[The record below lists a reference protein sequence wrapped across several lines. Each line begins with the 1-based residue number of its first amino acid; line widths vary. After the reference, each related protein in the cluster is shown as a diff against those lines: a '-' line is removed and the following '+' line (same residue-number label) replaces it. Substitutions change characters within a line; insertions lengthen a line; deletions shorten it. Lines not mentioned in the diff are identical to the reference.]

1 MTIGWYPGH
10 MNKARKDIMKLL
22 QQVDLV
28 IELVDARL
36 PYSSE
41 NPLLNSLIKETARLK
56 VLNKTDLADP
66 NTTKLWLEF
75 YQQSNIRTYALDK
88 NQPDAIKKLLK
99 TARLVSG
106 KKTDKILKIMIVGI
120 PNVGKSTFLN
130 ILSDRKIAKV
140 GNEPAVTKSASEIS
154 LGDSIKLIDTPGVL
168 WPKIEDQQ
176 SAYRLAV
183 TGAIKNTAIEFEDI
197 ALFALDFLRETYP
210 QSLTDRYQL
219 DASSLDATQLLE
231 AIGKKRGCLRKGGVD
246 YHKASEMLLNDIR
259 SGALGKISLEKPEFA
274 SQTQTDPVFSDL

>member
-41 NPLLNSLIKETARLK
+41 NPLLNSLIGETARLK
-56 VLNKTDLADP
+56 ILNKTDLADP
-66 NTTKLWLEF
+66 VTTKLWLEF
-75 YQQSNIRTYALDK
+75 YTQKDITPYALDRT
-88 NQPDAIKKLLK
+88 QPEAIKKLLK
-99 TARLVSG
+99 IARKVSG
-106 KKTDKILKIMIVGI
+106 KKSDQILRIMIVGI

-130 ILSDRKIAKV
+130 ILLDRKVAKV
-140 GNEPAVTKSASEIS
+140 GNEPAVTKAANEII
-154 LGDSIKLIDTPGVL
+154 LDDSIKLIDTPGVL

-183 TGAIKNTAIEFEDI
+183 TGAIKNTAIEFEDV
-197 ALFALDFLRETYP
+197 ALFALDFLREDYP
-210 QSLTDRYQL
+210 EYIAKRYQIPDPSL
-219 DASSLDATQLLE
+219 EASQLLE
-231 AIGKKRGCLRKGGVD
+231 LIGRNRGCLRKGGVD
-246 YHKASEMLLNDIR
+246 YHKASEVLLNDIR
-259 SGALGKISLEKPEFA
+259 NGALGKISLEKPE
-274 SQTQTDPVFSDL
+274 SIPKI

>member
-22 QQVDLV
+22 LQVDLV

-41 NPLLNSLIKETARLK
+41 NPLLNSLIGETARLK

-66 NTTKLWLEF
+66 ATTHLWLEF
-75 YQQSNIRTYALDK
+75 YKQNHITPYALDK
-88 NQPDAIKKLLK
+88 TQPEIIKTLLK
-99 TARLVSG
+99 TARKISG
-106 KKTDKILKIMIVGI
+106 KKPDQLLRIMIVGI

-130 ILSDRKIAKV
+130 ILLDRKVAKV
-140 GNEPAVTKSASEIS
+140 GNEPAVTKAANEIN

-176 SAYRLAV
+176 SAYRLAI
-183 TGAIKNTAIEFEDI
+183 TGAIKNTAIEFEDV
-197 ALFALDFLRETYP
+197 ALFALDFLREDYP
-210 QSLTDRYQL
+210 EHLVNRYQL
-219 DASSLDATQLLE
+219 PDISLEAVQLLE
-231 AIGKKRGCLRKGGVD
+231 AIGKNRGCLRKGGVD
-246 YHKASEMLLNDIR
+246 YHKASELLLNDIR
-259 SGALGKISLEKPEFA
+259 NGALGKISLETPEQIPD
-274 SQTQTDPVFSDL
+274 SKH

>member
-75 YQQSNIRTYALDK
+75 YQQNNIRPYALDK

-231 AIGKKRGCLRKGGVD
+231 AIGKNRGCLRKGGVD

-274 SQTQTDPVFSDL
+274 SQT